1 MHTIKEIRYSEA
13 VDGLTAVFVGT
24 QEIGYIKSNNDGTF
38 DAVMD
43 IQILSCEKTTV
54 SSMEQAREW
63 MQFCWRTFLIRI
75 SSDPE

>member
-24 QEIGYIKSNNDGTF
+24 QQIGSIQQNSDGSF
-38 DAVMD
+38 DAEMD
-43 IQILSCEKTTV
+43 VHILSCEKTTV
-54 SSMEQAREW
+54 SSMEQAKEW

-75 SSDPE
+75 ASDPE